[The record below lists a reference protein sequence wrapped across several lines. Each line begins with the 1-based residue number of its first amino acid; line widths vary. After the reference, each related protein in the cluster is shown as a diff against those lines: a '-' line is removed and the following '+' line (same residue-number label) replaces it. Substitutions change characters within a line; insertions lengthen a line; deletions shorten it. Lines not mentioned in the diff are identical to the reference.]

1 MNNNVLAYFEP
12 VDNMQFSKDSFNLL
26 ERWKS
31 NWLSQGW
38 NPIILNQDI
47 AKRNPYFNKINFKSM
62 LEKFR
67 VVRPNQGEYLTQC
80 FLRWLAYT
88 QFVFDNGSTVWCDYD
103 VYNRS
108 LTYTKHTTLPPTS
121 RLYCGS
127 GSVGLMDEHNAK
139 LILESFLN
147 VAESDNIKQIKN
159 LSPRAQTHID
169 KYAITFA
176 DMHIV
181 QNVFFEPPA
190 KITKLC
196 TCFYDPPSVDIKS
209 FDLFHIHG
217 GVADPSNKDRLSI
230 NFPYHLN
237 LKRGEQWDYIV
248 NLLQ

>member
-12 VDNMQFSKDSFNLL
+12 VDNMQFSKDSFDLL

-38 NPIILNQDI
+38 NPIILNQDT

-62 LEKFR
+62 LKKFR
-67 VVRPNQGEYLTQC
+67 VFRLHQGEYLTQC

-108 LTYTKHTTLPPTS
+108 FTYAKHTTLPQIS

-127 GSVGLMDEHNAK
+127 GSVGLMDKHNAN
-139 LILESFLN
+139 LILETFLN
-147 VAESDNIKQIKN
+147 VAESDDIKHIKAFT
-159 LSPRAQTHID
+159 PEAQRHID
-169 KYAITFA
+169 KYANIFS
-176 DMHIV
+176 DMHLV
-181 QNVFFEPPA
+181 QTVFFQPPA
-190 KITKLC
+190 KIKKYC
-196 TCFYDPPSVDIKS
+196 TGFYDPPSVDIKS

-217 GVADPSNKDRLSI
+217 GVPNPSNKDKLNI
-230 NFPYHLN
+230 DFPYHLN
-237 LKRGEQWDYIV
+237 LNRIEQWDYIV
-248 NLLQ
+248 NLLV